1 MKALLIDDERMAR
14 REMRRLLEAHHEI
27 EVVGEADSGH
37 AALSLLPTL
46 TPDVLFLDIQMPEM
60 DGFEFVNAMSA
71 AGRSPQVIFCT
82 AYDAHA
88 LRAFEVNAVGYL
100 LKPVDPERLAAVIQ
114 KLHDPA
120 TSSDAEATA
129 QDEPPLRETDRV
141 LLKGEQRTWFVPV
154 RSIYLLQSEGNYTHV
169 FFEGGKVLL
178 PRALGALEQRLN
190 LPMFFRANRAQL
202 INTRAITDVTEWF
215 SGGLQAT
222 LASGDKVEISR
233 RQAALFRKQKGL

>member
-14 REMRRLLEAHHEI
+14 REMRRLLEAHPEI
-27 EVVGEADSGH
+27 EIVGEADSGH
-37 AALSLLPTL
+37 AALSLLPAL
-46 TPDVLFLDIQMPEM
+46 KPDVLFLDIQMPEM

-71 AGRSPQVIFCT
+71 GGHSPQVVFCT

-100 LKPVDPERLAAVIQ
+100 LKPVDPARLAAVIQ

-120 TSSDAEATA
+120 PSDDEAP

-178 PRALGALEQRLN
+178 PRSLGTLEQRLN
-190 LPMFFRANRAQL
+190 LPIFFRANRAQL

>member
-14 REMRRLLEAHHEI
+14 REMRRLLEAHPEI
-27 EVVGEADSGH
+27 EIVGEADSGH

-46 TPDVLFLDIQMPEM
+46 KPDVIFLDIQMPEM
-60 DGFEFVNAMSA
+60 DGFEFVNAMGENTA
-71 AGRSPQVIFCT
+71 QVIFCT

-100 LKPVDPERLAAVIQ
+100 LKPVDPLRLAAVIQ
-114 KLHDPA
+114 KLNDPA
-120 TSSDAEATA
+120 PSSDAEATA

-141 LLKGEQRTWFVPV
+141 LLKGDHRTWFVPV

-178 PRALGALEQRLN
+178 PRSLGTLEQRLN
-190 LPMFFRANRAQL
+190 LPIFFRANRAQL
-202 INTRAITDVTEWF
+202 INTRAIIDVAEWF

>member
-14 REMRRLLEAHHEI
+14 REMRRLLAAHPEI

-46 TPDVLFLDIQMPEM
+46 KPDILFLDIQMPEM
-60 DGFEFVNAMSA
+60 DGFEFVNAM
-71 AGRSPQVIFCT
+71 GEPSPQVIFCT

-100 LKPVDPERLAAVIQ
+100 LKPVDPARLAAVIQ

-120 TSSDAEATA
+120 
-129 QDEPPLRETDRV
+129 PPDSEEQEETLLRETDRV
-141 LLKGEQRTWFVPV
+141 LLKGEQRSWFVPV

-178 PRALGALEQRLN
+178 PRSLGTLEQRLN

-202 INTRAITDVTEWF
+202 INTRSITDVAEWF

>member
-14 REMRRLLEAHHEI
+14 REMRLLLEAHPEI

-46 TPDVLFLDIQMPEM
+46 KPDVLFLDIQMPEM
-60 DGFEFVNAMSA
+60 DGFEFVNAMGDHA
-71 AGRSPQVIFCT
+71 PQVIFCT

-100 LKPVDPERLAAVIQ
+100 LKPVDPARLAAVIH

-120 TSSDAEATA
+120 PPEPEA
-129 QDEPPLRETDRV
+129 QDETPLRETDRV
-141 LLKGEQRTWFVPV
+141 LLKGEQRSWFVPV

-178 PRALGALEQRLN
+178 PRSLGTLEQRLN

-222 LASGDKVEISR
+222 LATGDKVEISR

>member
-14 REMRRLLEAHHEI
+14 REMRRLLEAHPEI
-27 EVVGEADSGH
+27 EIVGEADSGH
-37 AALSLLPTL
+37 AALSLLPAL
-46 TPDVLFLDIQMPEM
+46 KPDVLFLDIQMPEM

-71 AGRSPQVIFCT
+71 GGHSPQVVFCT

-88 LRAFEVNAVGYL
+88 LRAFEVNAMGYL
-100 LKPVDPERLAAVIQ
+100 LKPVDPERLAAVLQ

-120 TSSDAEATA
+120 PADAEAP

-141 LLKGEQRTWFVPV
+141 LLKGEQRTWFVPL

-178 PRALGALEQRLN
+178 PRSLGTLEQRLS
-190 LPMFFRANRAQL
+190 LPIFFRANRAQL

-215 SGGLQAT
+215 SGGLLAT

>member
-14 REMRRLLEAHHEI
+14 REMRRLLEAHPEI

-46 TPDVLFLDIQMPEM
+46 KPDVLFLDIQMPEM
-60 DGFEFVNAMSA
+60 DGFEFVNAMGENTA
-71 AGRSPQVIFCT
+71 QVIFCT

-100 LKPVDPERLAAVIQ
+100 LKPVDPARLAAVIQ
-114 KLHDPA
+114 KLNDAASP
-120 TSSDAEATA
+120 DAEA
-129 QDEPPLRETDRV
+129 QDETPLRETDRV
-141 LLKGEQRTWFVPV
+141 LLKGEQRSWFVPV
-154 RSIYLLQSEGNYTHV
+154 RSIYLLQSEGNYTNV

-178 PRALGALEQRLN
+178 PRSLGTLEQRLN
-190 LPMFFRANRAQL
+190 LPIFFRANRAQL
-202 INTRAITDVTEWF
+202 INTRAITDVAEWF

-233 RQAALFRKQKGL
+233 RQAVLFRKQKGL